1 MKTVK
6 IVSVLACVVLV
17 AVFCIVCLNDSA
29 PKADN
34 VTRTSAVTKVTQTE
48 KLTNTSKI
56 AQTAVTKAVSTATT
70 TTKKATAKKTTTTAK
85 ATTTKKTT
93 ATTKAAPE
101 PPVSVYL
108 PAIPQLDV
116 ETKQKLDD
124 ARQELAVYASQFYWD
139 VMILETEPLSGI
151 MDVGIAF
158 CQGDDSDLYSVSIG
172 LDEKGNLCYSADG
185 EKTTVEAIKKYLD
198 DNGVHFI
205 TDEIDAL

>member
-17 AVFCIVCLNDSA
+17 AVFCIVCLNDSV

-56 AQTAVTKAVSTATT
+56 AQTAATKAVSTATT
-70 TTKKATAKKTTTTAK
+70 TTKKATAKKTTTT
-85 ATTTKKTT
+85 KKTT
-93 ATTKAAPE
+93 TATKAAPE

-108 PAIPQLDV
+108 PTIPQLDAK
-116 ETKQKLDD
+116 TKQKLDD

-158 CQGDDSDLYSVSIG
+158 CQGDDGDPYSVSIG

-185 EKTTVEAIKKYLD
+185 ERTTVEAIKKYLD

>member
-56 AQTAVTKAVSTATT
+56 AQTAATKAVSTATT
-70 TTKKATAKKTTTTAK
+70 TTKKATAKKTTTA
-85 ATTTKKTT
+85 
-93 ATTKAAPE
+93 TKAAPE

-108 PAIPQLDV
+108 PTIPQLDAK
-116 ETKQKLDD
+116 TKQKLDD

-158 CQGDDSDLYSVSIG
+158 CQGDDGDPYSVSIG

-185 EKTTVEAIKKYLD
+185 ERTTVEAIKKYLD